1 MKIYLQD
8 VPAGHPSHVG
18 TTVVYIWHYFFRL
31 KSATAGILDTLFY
44 HIIIFDIKII
54 NNDNQNRNDA
64 IIMTRDKDFNLLT
77 FCDCIDYV
85 QT

>member
-1 MKIYLQD
+1 MSQLDTRHTWEQLLSTFVI
-8 VPAGHPSHVG
+8 
-18 TTVVYIWHYFFRL
+18 IFFRL

-54 NNDNQNRNDA
+54 NYDNQNRNDA